1 MMMFVAA
8 VLMTLAFCAYGLSVQ
23 NTEPECNQKK
33 FISLFCVVAVGIGA
47 WHVRPENYCKPL
59 DGVKPTLETLK
70 NHFEEV
76 FVCRNIVRQLLGEDS
91 TLDYVKT
98 ADGGRQKKYVEC
110 WDKYNLKWGHCDEK
124 ELTKAIATEFS
135 CKKS

>member
-1 MMMFVAA
+1 MIPFVAFILLSMA
-8 VLMTLAFCAYGLSVQ
+8 ACAFGLSVQ
-23 NTEPECNQKK
+23 STDPQYKMWK
-33 FISLFCVVAVGIGA
+33 FSSLFLVVVFGIIA
-47 WHVRPENYCKPL
+47 WSFMPENYCKPL

-91 TLDYVKT
+91 ALDYVKT